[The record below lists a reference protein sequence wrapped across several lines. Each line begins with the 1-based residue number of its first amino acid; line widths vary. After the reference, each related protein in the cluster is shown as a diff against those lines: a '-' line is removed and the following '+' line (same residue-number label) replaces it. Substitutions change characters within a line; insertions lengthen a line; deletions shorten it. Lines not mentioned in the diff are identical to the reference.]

1 LKLIAPIL
9 KRAQELDAAKPK
21 IAYYCR
27 MHAVREGLK
36 LDYRSAE
43 VNEELSDAMER
54 LERAKAKM
62 KDELNEEHDEL
73 ECESFALQI
82 FVKADRAD
90 RGGSRGMNTAKM
102 FYASSIFF
110 NVLRQ
115 FDADGK
121 LDADIE
127 NKQRYAEW
135 RAAEITKA
143 CREGRNATAP
153 PADDEGEER
162 SEIGVEAEASSAE
175 PEVELPPAPRHQP
188 PPPPPPPPHV
198 ASGPPAGVNTG
209 APSKATSKTP
219 VVRGGR
225 APPGV
230 TPPKIDVGSIAD
242 AQRHAK
248 NAVSALGFDDVN
260 TAVEAL
266 ERALNIL
273 GPLAAKK

>member
-1 LKLIAPIL
+1 MRLIEPIL
-9 KRAQELDAAKPK
+9 KRASELDKVKPK
-21 IAYYCR
+21 VAYYCR

-36 LDYRSAE
+36 MERRPQE
-43 VNEELSDAMER
+43 VNEALSVAMEK
-54 LERAKAKM
+54 LERAKPSLQL
-62 KDELNEEHDEL
+62 DEEHDEL

-82 FVKADRAD
+82 FAKADRAD
-90 RGGSRGMNTAKM
+90 RAGQRGLNTAKM

-115 FDADGK
+115 FDEGK

-135 RAAEITKA
+135 RAAEIMKA
-143 CREGRNATAP
+143 ERQGATASP
-153 PADDEGEER
+153 PPDDDVKERGEEVDAVVSS
-162 SEIGVEAEASSAE
+162 SEPAASPSYA
-175 PEVELPPAPRHQP
+175 

-198 ASGPPAGVNTG
+198 ASPEARIPMSHHESTRRA
-209 APSKATSKTP
+209 SP
-219 VVRGGR
+219 VASHTLYGK

-230 TPPKIDVGSIAD
+230 SPTPIDIGSIAD

-248 NAVSALGFDDVN
+248 NAVSALGFDDVH

-266 ERALNIL
+266 ERALKIL
-273 GPLAAKK
+273 GPLSKN